1 MKQHT
6 GRWAVEAEHIYEAFK
21 IFTLKR
27 SRRTNPRT
35 GKPFDFFLMEGLSW
49 VNVVPL
55 TPAGD
60 VVVVRQYRHGTEEYT
75 LELPGGCIE
84 TDEHDPAIAAVRE
97 LSEETG
103 YSTERITP
111 LGVIAPNPA
120 MMSMRLHTF
129 LAHGCRPVAPQRLDP
144 GEDITIVVKPLAEC
158 FELIRTGEI
167 NHALVVAAF
176 GLLTLHH
183 PALLTGANERKM

>member
-1 MKQHT
+1 MKTHS
-6 GRWAVEAEHIYEAFK
+6 GRWAVETEHIYEAFK

-55 TPAGD
+55 TPAGE
-60 VVVVRQYRHGTEEYT
+60 VVLVRQYRHGTEEYT
-75 LELPGGCIE
+75 LEIPGGCIE
-84 TDEHDPAIAAVRE
+84 VDDGDPAIAAVRE
-97 LSEETG
+97 LREETG
-103 YSTERITP
+103 YSTAQITP

-129 LAHGCRPVAPQRLDP
+129 VAHGCLPVAPQSLDP
-144 GEDITIVVKPLAEC
+144 GEDITIVLKPLAEVL
-158 FELIRTGEI
+158 ELVRTGGI
-167 NHALVVAAF
+167 SHALVVAAF
-176 GLLTLHH
+176 GLLKLHH
-183 PALLTGANERKM
+183 PELFTRAK